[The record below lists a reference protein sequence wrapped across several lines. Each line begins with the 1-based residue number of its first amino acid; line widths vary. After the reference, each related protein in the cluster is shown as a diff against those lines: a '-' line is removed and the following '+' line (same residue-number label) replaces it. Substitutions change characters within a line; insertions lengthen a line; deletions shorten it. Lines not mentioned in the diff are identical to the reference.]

1 MRRFTLPLLLGLLLV
16 CCAAP
21 AQAGLGDIVDSVTGA
36 LTGAWDTVKNAV
48 TGAYTTVECKV
59 VDWTSTNITV
69 CAEAPDSNL
78 CTTECKAQLDKVPDA
93 CIQQIIDA
101 IAKAGDQNATAR
113 WEAQLTACNITYTQP
128 TNGASAYGSV
138 LLPLVV
144 MAASVALVELL
155 RP

>member
-1 MRRFTLPLLLGLLLV
+1 MVGQPAPTSRTAVCSLVGAGLLMLGAGPAACSV
-16 CCAAP
+16 LSCAPICRVIAAQHAPHCAA
-21 AQAGLGDIVDSVTGA
+21 
-36 LTGAWDTVKNAV
+36 AV
-48 TGAYTTVECKV
+48 TICPSANP
-59 VDWTSTNITV
+59 S
-69 CAEAPDSNL
+69 AHAL
-78 CTTECKAQLDKVPDA
+78 Q
-93 CIQQIIDA
+93 IQQIIDA